1 MLGNYK
7 LEEDILRACQTL
19 NITEE
24 ELAKATGLNFRT
36 IRNNYNNGNK
46 IEIFEKIYNS
56 FYKMGLRLNVVKSE
70 IYQETL
76 SANEILLFHGSK
88 SGINELT
95 VTGSRNNC
103 DFGNGFYCSTSYSSS
118 LAFIESSQNSSIY
131 IFSLKEKDLSILPL
145 KASLERMLIVCFH
158 RGMLNQYSNHPL
170 LKETLKLLENKD
182 LIVAP
187 IADNRMFQI
196 MRDFGDGYI
205 TDKQAIHAL
214 SASRLGNQYILKSK
228 KALDALALKERVYI
242 CESEKFNSIS
252 QTTERKIEI
261 DNKLAFARREFRNQ
275 GKYID
280 EVFK

>member
-1 MLGNYK
+1 MLGNFK
-7 LEEDILRACQTL
+7 FKEDILIACRTL

-24 ELAKATGLNFRT
+24 ELAKITDLNFRT
-36 IRNNYNNGNK
+36 VRNNYNNGK
-46 IEIFEKIYNS
+46 KVDILEKIYNS
-56 FYKMGLRLNVVKSE
+56 FYKICLRLNVVKSE

-88 SGINELT
+88 SSIDELT
-95 VTGSRNNC
+95 LTGTRNNC
-103 DFGNGFYCSTSYSSS
+103 DFGVGFYCSTSYSSS
-118 LAFIESSQNSSIY
+118 LTFIEPSQNSSVY
-131 IFSLKEKDLSILPL
+131 IFSLKEKVLSILTL
-145 KASLERMLIVCFH
+145 QASLERMLIVCFH
-158 RGMLNQYSNHPL
+158 KGILNQYSNHPL
-170 LKETLKLLENKD
+170 LKETLKLLENKN

-205 TDKQAIHAL
+205 TDKQVIHAL
-214 SASRLGNQYILKSK
+214 SASRLGNQYILKSE
-228 KALDALALKERVYI
+228 KALDALILKERVYV
-242 CESEKFNSIS
+242 CELEKLNSIS